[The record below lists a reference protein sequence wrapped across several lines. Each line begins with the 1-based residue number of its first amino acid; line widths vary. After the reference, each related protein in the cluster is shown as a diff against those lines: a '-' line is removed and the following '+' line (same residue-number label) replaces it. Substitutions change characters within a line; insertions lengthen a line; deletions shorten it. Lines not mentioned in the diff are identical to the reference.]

1 MFAEKYPRYV
11 LQNRSLSGRLFQT
24 RGADEQKPRC
34 DKTVLVGL
42 VCKSSC
48 DDERSAYDIGENNPA
63 PASRLWS
70 GSGSRAQKLISSSV
84 VGGKMLIMITVLY
97 TTFW

>member
-11 LQNRSLSGRLFQT
+11 LQDRSLSGILFQT
-24 RGADEQKPRC
+24 HGADAVKPRC

-48 DDERSAYDIGENNPA
+48 DDEQSER
-63 PASRLWS
+63 
-70 GSGSRAQKLISSSV
+70 
-84 VGGKMLIMITVLY
+84 VGV
-97 TTFW
+97 

>member
-1 MFAEKYPRYV
+1 VMLNKCVFSVRRKVSKV

-24 RGADEQKPRC
+24 HGAEELKPRC

-48 DDERSAYDIGENNPA
+48 DDERSE
-63 PASRLWS
+63 R
-70 GSGSRAQKLISSSV
+70 
-84 VGGKMLIMITVLY
+84 VGV
-97 TTFW
+97 